1 MIFVHE
7 KRDRLENSLLQG
19 RVLGFNPCKN
29 SVLAYFSSVS
39 IHFEDHLWIF
49 FLSLWLLHGFACR
62 FPDLRVCS
70 THCPKRQTIR
80 VYGFNH
86 LSRIS
91 RQHTTLSPTDVQ
103 SNKCIHV
110 FTWTTEFFT
119 NSIQFKSFFSRIY
132 LENFQSGL
140 VYSIYFNE

>member
-39 IHFEDHLWIF
+39 IHFEDHFWIF

-86 LSRIS
+86 LSGSVDNIRLYLQQMFSQTSASMCSIEQRSFSQIVFNSKVFFPESTWRI
-91 RQHTTLSPTDVQ
+91 
-103 SNKCIHV
+103 
-110 FTWTTEFFT
+110 
-119 NSIQFKSFFSRIY
+119 FS
-132 LENFQSGL
+132 L
-140 VYSIYFNE
+140 V